1 MRRPFAISRALLLV
15 AMVGLVGLAALGFR
29 AQERDVKGYQEASQE
44 SIHWSAAQVEVE
56 LARFISAL
64 SSFSMGDAE
73 VTQEHVT
80 ERFDI
85 LWSRTGLFRGGSVGE
100 RLAAYDEDLGVIPI
114 LLARLQA
121 HEEAVL
127 KLDRRNFAANMELI
141 RDFIDIQERARR
153 LSVKV
158 LSGEEMRF
166 GVVRDRL
173 REAGGLNIFV
183 SAAAIVLATVLVI
196 VMLIETRQYERSM
209 DEIAE
214 LADKA
219 NAANKAKSRFL
230 TMMSHELRTP
240 MNGVLGSI
248 ALVKQSGLSTNQNRL
263 LDQAER
269 SASEMTGL
277 LSDILDFSDL
287 QTERLEIDHTTIDT
301 RALGES
307 IIAQLEPS
315 ARRRATMLHLVYSSD
330 LPQWVV
336 GDFARIRQ
344 VATHLSL
351 YLIEIVNAQSLT
363 LAMSHQDERLTC
375 SIRVQV
381 GSSEGPGWQP
391 EAIFGRDAE
400 AYGDFA
406 SDSVGPTIARG
417 LVALMGGEIVLDRI
431 GQTEVALNV
440 VVPSEQV
447 ITERDSVRVVA
458 SSATGEMVLR
468 AALGN
473 LGIRVWQR
481 GDDPLRV
488 MAVLIEASAKQLDES
503 LSELRAEHIGARLI
517 GSGVRYGSADLDGH
531 ISMPPDPV
539 ALGALLS
546 AQPEEAARAST

>member
-1 MRRPFAISRALLLV
+1 
-15 AMVGLVGLAALGFR
+15 MVGLVGLAALGFR

-531 ISMPPDPV
+531 ISMPPDPA

>member
-1 MRRPFAISRALLLV
+1 MRRPFAISRVLLLV

-29 AQERDVKGYQEASQE
+29 AQERDVEGYEEASRE

-64 SSFSMGDAE
+64 SSFSMGDPA
-73 VTQEHVT
+73 VTQEDVT

-100 RLAAYDEDLGVIPI
+100 RLAGYDEDLGVIPVI
-114 LLARLQA
+114 LARLQT
-121 HEEAVL
+121 HEAAVL
-127 KLDRRNFAANMELI
+127 NLDQSDLAGNMALI
-141 RDFIDIQERARR
+141 QDFIDVQERARR

-166 GVVRDRL
+166 GVVRERL
-173 REAGGLNIFV
+173 QEAGGLNIFV

-287 QTERLEIDHTTIDT
+287 QTERLEIDHTTVDT
-301 RALGES
+301 RALGAAILGQIET
-307 IIAQLEPS
+307 A
-315 ARRRATMLHLVYSSD
+315 ARRRATMLHVVYSDD

-344 VATHLSL
+344 VVSHLSL

-363 LAMSHQDERLTC
+363 LAMSYADQTLTC
-375 SIRVQV
+375 SLRVQV
-381 GSSEGPGWQP
+381 GSSDGPGWQP
-391 EAIFGRDAE
+391 EAIFGRDVK
-400 AYGDFA
+400 AYGNFA

-417 LVALMGGEIVLDRI
+417 LAALMGGEIVLDRI
-431 GQTEVALNV
+431 GENEVALNV
-440 VVPSEQV
+440 ALPSEIV
-447 ITERDSVRVVA
+447 STERDSVRIVA

-468 AALGN
+468 TALGN
-473 LGIRVWQR
+473 LGVRVWNA

-488 MAVLIEASAKQLDES
+488 MAVLVEASANQVQDEMTA
-503 LSELRAEHIGARLI
+503 LRGEHLGARVI
-517 GSGVRYGSADLDGH
+517 GSGISHGAVSLDGYV
-531 ISMPPDPV
+531 SMPPD
-539 ALGALLS
+539 LGALEALLLTP
-546 AQPEEAARAST
+546 PEDAVRAST